1 MAYFKIEETDFSPYV
16 SGLKVGTKVG
26 YNSQQNANFDTVVDY
41 VNKKR
46 TIEVEI
52 IPLDSIT
59 MKAILSAIDDFNVSI
74 SYRNPKTGLLENE
87 VNCII
92 DNYTVSYYTIQSSKV
107 MYQKFNLK
115 FIEL

>member
-1 MAYFKIEETDFSPYV
+1 MAYFKIGETDFSPYI

-26 YNSQQNANFDTVVDY
+26 YNSQQNANLDTIVDY

-52 IPLDSIT
+52 IPLDNVA
-59 MKAILSAIDDFNVSI
+59 MKTILSSIEDFNVSI